1 MGAAAAEPGF
11 RAAVESLSGQN
22 LPDCYQCGECT
33 AGCPVAFAMDLMPNQ
48 VSRLVQLDMADEV
61 LHSRTIWLCA
71 GCQTCI
77 ARCPKLVDL
86 PRIMDALRQMA
97 ASRGIRSPEGEVQA
111 FHDAFL
117 ASVERSGRVHE
128 MGMIAHLKLKTGK
141 LLKDV
146 PVGAGMMLKGK
157 LNPLP
162 SPVKDRAGIRRM
174 FEESRKRRNKP
185 DGR

>member
-1 MGAAAAEPGF
+1 
-11 RAAVESLSGQN
+11 
-22 LPDCYQCGECT
+22 
-33 AGCPVAFAMDLMPNQ
+33 
-48 VSRLVQLDMADEV
+48 MADDV

-77 ARCPKLVDL
+77 ARCPSCGPSPHYGCPPPDRRV
-86 PRIMDALRQMA
+86 P
-97 ASRGIRSPEGEVQA
+97 GIRSPEGEVQA

-162 SPVKDRAGIRRM
+162 NPVKDRAGIRRM